1 MYMCCLEAALTSDNW
16 KEIGLTDLTRHFL
29 NGNTCYN
36 SLSAICMRHQLLVLI
51 ILPNSA
57 IICNM

>member
-29 NGNTCYN
+29 NGN
-36 SLSAICMRHQLLVLI
+36 SAITVCLQF
-51 ILPNSA
+51 A
-57 IICNM
+57 